1 MLRIDSGS
9 PWIMWPDSIVE
20 NFIENPANKV
30 FDSEKNFTFRTVFS
44 LPKDITGKSTLFS
57 KLPSYFGID
66 LEIDGMT
73 FIVSYETGY
82 TNYTHVKYNWQ
93 IEKEYDLVIVREEKE
108 MYFFVNR
115 ENILNFTLRDKL
127 ASDNTSHII
136 FGAGNFPKNGFNLNY
151 LGVDLKKLQIFQEN
165 TLIAEHDF
173 DIFIYSKSFD
183 KTENCNFIHKI

>member
-1 MLRIDSGS
+1 MLRVDKGS
-9 PWIMWPDSIVE
+9 PWIMWPDSMVE

-30 FDSEKNFTFRTVFS
+30 FDCDKDFLFKLTFS
-44 LPKDITGKSTLFS
+44 LPNSIMEKSTLFS

-66 LEIDGMT
+66 LELDGMT
-73 FIVSYETGY
+73 FIVSYETGQTEY
-82 TNYTHVKYNWQ
+82 VYVKHKWETDTDYELV
-93 IEKEYDLVIVREEKE
+93 IGRKEKEL
-108 MYFFVNR
+108 YFFVNR